1 MWHGFLYYTI
11 GSMFLKRIL
20 DWLSARI
27 GGRVGHRGVA
37 AHRGFVHV
45 LLMIFVILG
54 ISMWGISEILFRAN
68 QEVIEAEA
76 AKSGGLHEARQA
88 LIDYALIAPP
98 RQHTEVR
105 AGHYEAF
112 VDNGAAVPYRVF
124 SLPCPDTVQEDG
136 DLNSVSDIINSA
148 GRVAYCDVKNTTA
161 TYGTLSVATQLSG
174 IYPLQSNSR
183 VGRLPWRG
191 LFGQID
197 GDYAYV
203 RGVGN
208 RVIGADNANSR
219 FWYGVSR
226 NLVARDSSF
235 PHNPHWLLRQ
245 QDDWIV
251 LAENN
256 VDGGQVIERVAA
268 VVVSPNL
275 GASGALPDGVALSP
289 RVSEDEAARFDTTTN
304 DYRNLA
310 YSYLDFG
317 DRLTLAAGNCVSGFD
332 NAFISLARFGTP
344 PCAVPQATA
353 RLSAI
358 IGASDQVIFYGQ
370 EVDSD
375 NRMAHIVIDDLIAN
389 GADDLMGDE
398 GGGYVADLLSGTGN
412 FLGIQQLMRAHFDR
426 YGYLPSPAA
435 FSRQAALSRERRSG
449 VPLSRVTTALATLDL
464 QIGTVGTVGIRTSDA
479 ERLTTG
485 MHTVYVE
492 AWLPMRNVRR
502 AYVDR
507 GSRLL
512 ANSVNQYGDGL
523 PPYNLPL
530 YSMDTSLNRFP
541 MELTLRQDLMS
552 VGVYPHDNL
561 FGISFLDEDDPLVT
575 DSFALRG
582 IGNAQV
588 PLNSRVYVKQFPRP
602 GDIDFVSSQR
612 IVESSEAVLVLSEPA
627 LAYIRQ
633 TVGTLSDEV
642 SFGAGADEQ
651 AIDVDDSLAF
661 GVQVKLPAGTRF
673 RPRFTEDADEVVV
686 SLFLPDNVI
695 IRNAEIEADGSWRVT
710 RNGPVPFPA
719 RFEYGGNELATL
731 DVEYALVTTAIY
743 AQSPVQVGDVGF
755 LPTGSAA
762 ATVFPA
768 GSTLRLLPAEDVP
781 SDIRL
786 AAGVPYVTPGNIRLP
801 HDNAYSRLPVAITL
815 YNGGPSTLHI
825 APFPPPGRPYVFD
838 DNTGVDARLSLG
850 LPSPIFIAPEEQFI
864 LPVGTQVYYP
874 ANSQLTIGLN
884 FSFPEGTRAFIPAGS
899 MINLPRALA
908 DQDIIVFP
916 GGQPSYG
923 TAVAG
928 QEVELVHGAL
938 VILEGARVILREG
951 IGVGATQE
959 IFDIELQSFHRI
971 EGSTVVLHGGVLQ
984 PLTGRALVDSIAP
997 IDLEDATI
1005 SLHSWT
1011 RLQFLTHARNVL
1023 LKDNIS
1029 SVPVVVTTN
1038 FDVEGEIIELP
1049 AGVTLSP
1056 GDIVSVVPGISLTLS
1071 IIVTLTTN
1079 AELLAYN
1086 EELGDGA
1093 SGYTLREVYPDGA
1106 HAAGVA
1112 EEFLVDDLALSEQSG
1127 ILLAPGEYTNLFNKS
1142 AVATGAEVINIV
1154 ASITL
1159 GTGTRI
1165 FSPHFNGEL
1174 ERADGTSLN
1183 IDSGIRPF
1191 NTHRTLGAETV
1202 LPLAHMI
1209 RGSSA
1214 GDERGIV
1221 QNQLVMIP
1229 DTDIVVNN
1237 TLIVPAHSVV
1247 DMLQARAWPPGSTRT
1262 LPRVAADL
1270 QAVSDTPIYLYF
1282 PSAVTLTNRVDYGI
1296 RDELLSD
1303 NRFLRLIEVPAEP
1316 VSLVIAASAGTDN
1329 LYNEIAVSSVV
1340 ESLVLPEGSYVI
1352 VPPGEVFDY
1361 LSYSTHS
1368 ASVVLPE
1375 VADYAMLPRGA
1386 VVMVPD
1392 GGAGVLADGQ
1402 PVFDLTVGLDSIRPQ
1417 MLRIGDNT
1425 SVGGLALLAHADYMS
1440 ESPIVYYPG
1449 DTYLSDIERPVDLSF
1464 PIAVRILAGGR
1475 GDIFGN
1481 ISERDSTSFDVD
1493 LLPADTAELLRNFP
1507 MVYAVAPGCRDVAGR
1522 DLDCADNGRGLE
1534 FSVGGGED
1542 VVLEEDLV
1550 ASGRMLIAFVRD
1562 ERNLESARSNYRVW
1576 ESYEDYY
1583 RVDNTPNLSSGNFTR
1598 IGINSSGHVMVSDG
1612 VNTTTY
1618 TSSVLELPELG
1629 ADNIDSYRV
1638 YLNLTARIT
1647 EYMGTIAL
1655 TLAELEEAHYV
1666 DLPALTLFAGGYT
1679 EFIEET
1685 SPAHRMTIIANDANG
1700 DGVTNLQIGPG
1711 AEIFGNE
1718 STFPFGRGGLYRPNN
1733 ETFSGTNN
1741 EVRVPLDNYRP
1752 VGLHS
1757 ALAVESRSRYAD
1769 VDFAG
1774 NVLAAV
1780 NSGEFVT
1787 AVGDNADIIAI
1798 LAGGVDFEVAQSELP
1813 ITLMNNE
1820 SIVLSPGYLWQGYFD
1835 TRGGEIAVT
1844 LSVWQDPFL
1853 PNFGA
1858 NASAYLRVHPK
1869 DDQLNFF
1876 GSGVERAEGLDS
1888 RGLGRRFSGIVN
1900 DISLTL
1906 RSDGS
1911 IDPDDDHELTTPN
1924 PNDGIVSSD
1933 VFLTERHA
1941 EFAPFRDPEDIWRG
1955 RYGGGNKNDSAN
1967 AYVGYA
1973 DLIFY
1978 WRTTPSEP
1986 QRQSEYP
1993 IPIVLRG
2000 GAERTNFGVLGP
2012 TNFGDQGNDAENDGV
2027 FNFDSYVRF
2036 TRDLWPDGWRA
2047 RVDPLRMT
2055 TIMTVA
2061 GTPPVTTTMVITTT
2075 VTAQDILVNI
2085 RDADTGRIISGA
2097 QTAKWTPWSAAY
2109 GRDDD
2114 DASLN
2119 NDVLEYEGWLTFGSG
2134 NSAPFL
2140 VRDQSYI
2147 SNQNEVWAHR
2157 QMVRDS
2163 GRLASEDRAEIV
2175 ASVMGQEVTVVLNA
2189 PAFQLRGRNLA
2200 WPRLAEEYNM
2210 KEANVRAEYDVV
2222 AGCLNGPVNVSVHR
2236 VPSILG
2242 HYGDVER
2249 IGHVASGGNCAEVNR
2264 GPSFSSRVRRNANT
2278 TPYSTRDSVAVTRG
2292 VTTARRQIYEDGNP
2306 KPITARIYQVTSIV
2320 RVPSRVSVASLFE
2333 PEVSHVIDNDA
2344 TAFNPGL
2351 GTVGTDTNVSPAT
2364 YVVPAPYVAET
2375 GDQVALVNRPTTPKM
2390 RATFGRANAPDEV
2403 PVLSDMFFYIDT
2415 AYHTDATGV
2424 AASRQLAPVTLR
2436 LGNNFQING
2445 PSALVPHF
2453 GGRNRD
2459 SVADLYAAR
2468 SRMFYSLFSQ
2478 EEGTSAGGTGPRN
2491 KIPGDNIGADDE
2503 HFLLHKIYSAGGYQC
2518 PSEGSN
2524 PATVNES
2531 CAELN
2536 RPGNVPYWVPIVSG
2550 IAAFEEARISFGG
2563 DIEQLSV
2570 ALVVPEPA
2578 VVTRRD
2584 DGTQVS
2590 LVAGSIIY
2598 PHTRVV
2604 RMATKIPETH
2614 LLLLPQGAL
2623 AAVDVS
2629 PVNVPTPVKFVRRNL
2644 KMRAGDFNYAPQR
2657 TRIVDG
2663 SVTTNLIV
2671 EPIGFDREEIIDF
2684 SDFRVNDYHYLTR
2697 FPNRFNTPAKI
2708 RNTDDREGN
2717 RVPRACGNVNNCR
2730 YRDYLDGVFFANPG
2744 GRTTL
2749 ALSVDISETVR
2760 YDGTFTRGF
2769 LMSENMANIMARYF
2783 AGRQV
2788 FRRNLGFETYFPRSS
2803 YYTHRDD
2810 LNLRSTF
2817 LDFDHEYS
2825 PRDSDAGYNAVR
2837 GNEAAA
2843 IGNPFSWHWLSR
2855 NPNDTFIPMGAA
2867 RQFVSYLPIAATA
2880 PFFLSASD
2888 SNIPRSV
2895 VHELDGVGQNDD
2907 ASRLGFGCGYF
2918 DAPGDDNHDGNDGIN
2933 PDIDLTDFPDEPG
2946 NHTENV
2952 GVEGA
2957 AGLGRARNPVFY
2969 PSPPNPSEF
2978 YANLPCAGRNAHY
2991 WVGVRYGFPSVA
3003 PDPQEA
3009 QANNGDE
3016 FLALRLPHLIN
3027 IPPDSVVTINV
3038 QDASAG
3044 NYPLNVNSFFQ
3055 FPSGSTAHILQ
3066 VDASSWESVHP
3077 YVSRYLAG
3085 AIFAND
3091 GGFYDADVTDSLGD
3105 YSDNVRNILRTAEQM
3120 RLPEINDGER
3130 QVDIGGR
3137 RLLHYTR
3144 SENTPDDYTRANV
3157 ETHTNAWLRLN
3168 KGGFLYNPRTEE
3180 LIELPVN
3187 TIVNPVLGT
3196 YLAGDGRVAA
3206 QRLQSNYQAYAR
3218 TPRDLEVARPAL
3230 IIPRG
3235 ATVRVGAKG
3244 GRITNVKAAAIFS
3257 LRPLQS
3263 ADCGVVGDHTDL
3275 DGVLRSA
3282 TNNTVVI
3289 DQLQEGINGVTASYP
3304 GDSFTLANPCAWLED
3319 SENTDGDRFYVYRS
3333 RRRHVEPYKSRILS
3347 NDRTYLLGGELTLFS
3362 GNES

>member
-1 MWHGFLYYTI
+1 
-11 GSMFLKRIL
+11 
-20 DWLSARI
+20 
-27 GGRVGHRGVA
+27 
-37 AHRGFVHV
+37 
-45 LLMIFVILG
+45 MIYLVI
-54 ISMWGISEILFRAN
+54 
-68 QEVIEAEA
+68 
-76 AKSGGLHEARQA
+76 
-88 LIDYALIAPP
+88 
-98 RQHTEVR
+98 
-105 AGHYEAF
+105 
-112 VDNGAAVPYRVF
+112 
-124 SLPCPDTVQEDG
+124 
-136 DLNSVSDIINSA
+136 
-148 GRVAYCDVKNTTA
+148 
-161 TYGTLSVATQLSG
+161 
-174 IYPLQSNSR
+174 
-183 VGRLPWRG
+183 
-191 LFGQID
+191 
-197 GDYAYV
+197 
-203 RGVGN
+203 
-208 RVIGADNANSR
+208 
-219 FWYGVSR
+219 
-226 NLVARDSSF
+226 
-235 PHNPHWLLRQ
+235 
-245 QDDWIV
+245 
-251 LAENN
+251 
-256 VDGGQVIERVAA
+256 
-268 VVVSPNL
+268 SP
-275 GASGALPDGVALSP
+275 
-289 RVSEDEAARFDTTTN
+289 
-304 DYRNLA
+304 
-310 YSYLDFG
+310 
-317 DRLTLAAGNCVSGFD
+317 
-332 NAFISLARFGTP
+332 
-344 PCAVPQATA
+344 
-353 RLSAI
+353 SAI
-358 IGASDQVIFYGQ
+358 A
-370 EVDSD
+370 
-375 NRMAHIVIDDLIAN
+375 
-389 GADDLMGDE
+389 
-398 GGGYVADLLSGTGN
+398 
-412 FLGIQQLMRAHFDR
+412 
-426 YGYLPSPAA
+426 
-435 FSRQAALSRERRSG
+435 
-449 VPLSRVTTALATLDL
+449 
-464 QIGTVGTVGIRTSDA
+464 
-479 ERLTTG
+479 
-485 MHTVYVE
+485 
-492 AWLPMRNVRR
+492 
-502 AYVDR
+502 
-507 GSRLL
+507 
-512 ANSVNQYGDGL
+512 
-523 PPYNLPL
+523 
-530 YSMDTSLNRFP
+530 
-541 MELTLRQDLMS
+541 
-552 VGVYPHDNL
+552 
-561 FGISFLDEDDPLVT
+561 
-575 DSFALRG
+575 
-582 IGNAQV
+582 
-588 PLNSRVYVKQFPRP
+588 
-602 GDIDFVSSQR
+602 
-612 IVESSEAVLVLSEPA
+612 
-627 LAYIRQ
+627 
-633 TVGTLSDEV
+633 
-642 SFGAGADEQ
+642 
-651 AIDVDDSLAF
+651 
-661 GVQVKLPAGTRF
+661 
-673 RPRFTEDADEVVV
+673 
-686 SLFLPDNVI
+686 
-695 IRNAEIEADGSWRVT
+695 
-710 RNGPVPFPA
+710 
-719 RFEYGGNELATL
+719 
-731 DVEYALVTTAIY
+731 
-743 AQSPVQVGDVGF
+743 
-755 LPTGSAA
+755 
-762 ATVFPA
+762 
-768 GSTLRLLPAEDVP
+768 
-781 SDIRL
+781 
-786 AAGVPYVTPGNIRLP
+786 
-801 HDNAYSRLPVAITL
+801 
-815 YNGGPSTLHI
+815 
-825 APFPPPGRPYVFD
+825 
-838 DNTGVDARLSLG
+838 
-850 LPSPIFIAPEEQFI
+850 
-864 LPVGTQVYYP
+864 
-874 ANSQLTIGLN
+874 
-884 FSFPEGTRAFIPAGS
+884 
-899 MINLPRALA
+899 
-908 DQDIIVFP
+908 
-916 GGQPSYG
+916 
-923 TAVAG
+923 
-928 QEVELVHGAL
+928 
-938 VILEGARVILREG
+938 
-951 IGVGATQE
+951 
-959 IFDIELQSFHRI
+959 
-971 EGSTVVLHGGVLQ
+971 
-984 PLTGRALVDSIAP
+984 
-997 IDLEDATI
+997 
-1005 SLHSWT
+1005 
-1011 RLQFLTHARNVL
+1011 
-1023 LKDNIS
+1023 
-1029 SVPVVVTTN
+1029 
-1038 FDVEGEIIELP
+1038 
-1049 AGVTLSP
+1049 
-1056 GDIVSVVPGISLTLS
+1056 
-1071 IIVTLTTN
+1071 
-1079 AELLAYN
+1079 
-1086 EELGDGA
+1086 
-1093 SGYTLREVYPDGA
+1093 
-1106 HAAGVA
+1106 
-1112 EEFLVDDLALSEQSG
+1112 
-1127 ILLAPGEYTNLFNKS
+1127 
-1142 AVATGAEVINIV
+1142 
-1154 ASITL
+1154 
-1159 GTGTRI
+1159 
-1165 FSPHFNGEL
+1165 
-1174 ERADGTSLN
+1174 
-1183 IDSGIRPF
+1183 
-1191 NTHRTLGAETV
+1191 
-1202 LPLAHMI
+1202 
-1209 RGSSA
+1209 
-1214 GDERGIV
+1214 
-1221 QNQLVMIP
+1221 
-1229 DTDIVVNN
+1229 
-1237 TLIVPAHSVV
+1237 
-1247 DMLQARAWPPGSTRT
+1247 
-1262 LPRVAADL
+1262 
-1270 QAVSDTPIYLYF
+1270 
-1282 PSAVTLTNRVDYGI
+1282 
-1296 RDELLSD
+1296 
-1303 NRFLRLIEVPAEP
+1303 
-1316 VSLVIAASAGTDN
+1316 
-1329 LYNEIAVSSVV
+1329 
-1340 ESLVLPEGSYVI
+1340 
-1352 VPPGEVFDY
+1352 
-1361 LSYSTHS
+1361 
-1368 ASVVLPE
+1368 
-1375 VADYAMLPRGA
+1375 
-1386 VVMVPD
+1386 
-1392 GGAGVLADGQ
+1392 
-1402 PVFDLTVGLDSIRPQ
+1402 
-1417 MLRIGDNT
+1417 
-1425 SVGGLALLAHADYMS
+1425 
-1440 ESPIVYYPG
+1440 
-1449 DTYLSDIERPVDLSF
+1449 
-1464 PIAVRILAGGR
+1464 
-1475 GDIFGN
+1475 
-1481 ISERDSTSFDVD
+1481 TSFDAD

-1583 RVDNTPNLSSGNFTR
+1583 RVDNTPNVSSGNFTR

-1718 STFPFGRGGLYRPNN
+1718 STFPFGRGGIYRPNN

-1888 RGLGRRFSGIVN
+1888 RGLGRRFSGIVD
-1900 DISLTL
+1900 DIPLE
-1906 RSDGS
+1906 RAANPIHIHGNERYERDDPDPSDG
-1911 IDPDDDHELTTPN
+1911 I
-1924 PNDGIVSSD
+1924 GIHD
-1933 VFLTERHA
+1933 VFLTERHGEFDRFDDGNDLA
-1941 EFAPFRDPEDIWRG
+1941 ERWRG
-1955 RYGGGNKNDSAN
+1955 RYPMTGQSKTNGNNS
-1967 AYVGYA
+1967 YVGHS
-1973 DLIFY
+1973 DLIFAWLTSGSQLVRY
-1978 WRTTPSEP
+1978 SPYGGHPSG
-1986 QRQSEYP
+1986 QTQL
-1993 IPIVLRG
+1993 I
-2000 GAERTNFGVLGP
+2000 
-2012 TNFGDQGNDAENDGV
+2012 GDGTSR
-2027 FNFDSYVRF
+2027 DSFEDLYVRF

-2061 GTPPVTTTMVITTT
+2061 GSPPVTTTMVITTT

-2109 GRDDD
+2109 GRDPD
-2114 DASLN
+2114 SSIN
-2119 NDVLEYEGWLTFGSG
+2119 NRVTRYEGWLTFGSG

-2163 GRLASEDRAEIV
+2163 GRPAPEDRAEIV
-2175 ASVMGQEVTVVLNA
+2175 ASVMGQEVTVVLNV
-2189 PAFQLRGRNLA
+2189 PAFQVRGRNLA

-2210 KEANVRAEYDVV
+2210 KEANVRAEYDIVP
-2222 AGCLNGPVNVSVHR
+2222 GCLNGPVNVSVHR

-2249 IGHVASGGNCAEVNR
+2249 PGHVASGASGNCVDANR
-2264 GPSFSSRVRRNANT
+2264 GPSFSSRVRRNADT
-2278 TPYSTRDSVAVTRG
+2278 TPYSTSDSVFVTRG
-2292 VTTARRQIYEDGNP
+2292 VRVGRQPLPSKGELVQRNF
-2306 KPITARIYQVTSIV
+2306 TVTSIV
-2320 RVPSRVSVASLFE
+2320 RLPSRVSVASLLE
-2333 PEVSHVIDNDA
+2333 PEVSHVVDNDA

-2375 GDQVALVNRPTTPKM
+2375 GDQFAANRPTTPKM

-2424 AASRQLAPVTLR
+2424 AASLQLAPVTLR

-2491 KIPGDNIGADDE
+2491 KIPGDGIGADDE

-2524 PATVNES
+2524 PATANEN

-2684 SDFRVNDYHYLTR
+2684 TDFRVNEYNVFD
-2697 FPNRFNTPAKI
+2697 
-2708 RNTDDREGN
+2708 
-2717 RVPRACGNVNNCR
+2717 RVPRDCRSGRCR
-2730 YRDYLDGVFFANPG
+2730 YTGYIRDIVSGIPQGQPITFTPD
-2744 GRTTL
+2744 
-2749 ALSVDISETVR
+2749 VDIEETVR

-2769 LMSENMANIMARYF
+2769 LMNANMANIMARYF

-2788 FRRNLGFETYFPRSS
+2788 FRQNLGFTTYFPRAS
-2803 YYTHRDD
+2803 YLDD
-2810 LNLRSTF
+2810 TSDHNLRSTF
-2817 LDFDHEYS
+2817 LDFDHKYS
-2825 PRDSDAGYNAVR
+2825 PRESDDGYNEVR

-2867 RQFVSYLPIAATA
+2867 RQFVSYLPIAAAAPTSGTA
-2880 PFFLSASD
+2880 TEKR
-2888 SNIPRSV
+2888 IPPSV
-2895 VHELDGVGQNDD
+2895 VHELDGTTVNNDG
-2907 ASRLGFGCGYF
+2907 SRLGIGCGYF
-2918 DAPGDDNHDGNDGIN
+2918 DAPGDTNHDGNDGIN
-2933 PDIDLTDFPDEPG
+2933 AGINLINFPGADSAT
-2946 NHTENV
+2946 HVENV
-2952 GVEGA
+2952 GVEDNGI
-2957 AGLGRARNPVFY
+2957 AGRGIPRNPVFY

-2991 WVGVRYGFPSVA
+2991 WVGVRYGFPSIA

-3038 QDASAG
+3038 QDASAA

-3105 YSDNVRNILRTAEQM
+3105 YSDNVRDVLRTAEQM

-3196 YLAGDGRVAA
+3196 YLAGDGRVAS
-3206 QRLQSNYQAYAR
+3206 QRLQSNYQTYAR